1 MIVRRLRQSLA
12 PALTLLA
19 CPKGRDVPSY
29 ALLQPLNGPFVVL
42 TMVPD
47 WGAHR
52 HG

>member
-1 MIVRRLRQSLA
+1 MIARRLRQSLA
-12 PALTLLA
+12 PALSLLA

-42 TMVPD
+42 AMVPD
-47 WGAHR
+47 RGERR